1 MKNLFY
7 LLIFTLLIGCSST
20 KLVNSWKNP
29 EIQRFEPQKLLVVGM
44 TQNLSARDQFEQN
57 LKDELTLRGI
67 NTIKSLET
75 FNPEFTHSKKT
86 EEDIQQVVMM
96 LKEKGFD
103 AVLVTA
109 LKGIENKAIT
119 HREYYDINYRVGRF
133 RNYYFIYQDI
143 YYHPSYYDEYK
154 VYHLETS
161 LYDISSD
168 DERTLLWTGY
178 IDLIDPA
185 KVNKTIKDYVDEVI
199 KGLEKDR
206 LITKR

>member
-1 MKNLFY
+1 MKNLLY
-7 LLIFTLLIGCSST
+7 LIIFALLIGCSST

-44 TQNLSARDQFEQN
+44 TQNLSARDQFEQG
-57 LKDELTLRGI
+57 LKEELTLRGV

-109 LKGIENKAIT
+109 LRGVENKTIT
-119 HREYYDINYRVGRF
+119 HREYYDLNYRVGRF

-143 YYHPSYYDEYK
+143 YYHPRYYDEYK

-161 LYDISSD
+161 LYNIGSD

-178 IDLIDPA
+178 IDLIDPS
-185 KVNKTIKDYVDEVI
+185 KVDKTIKDYVNQVI
-199 KGLEKDR
+199 KGLEKDG
-206 LITKR
+206 LITER